1 MAAATSSA
9 PSATWLGLGLGLGL
23 ELGLGHLVRTERHLH
38 GAKVG
43 VVMVGVAKVGVVM
56 VGVAKVL

>member
-1 MAAATSSA
+1 LAAATSSA
-9 PSATWLGLGLGLGL
+9 PSATWFGLGLGL